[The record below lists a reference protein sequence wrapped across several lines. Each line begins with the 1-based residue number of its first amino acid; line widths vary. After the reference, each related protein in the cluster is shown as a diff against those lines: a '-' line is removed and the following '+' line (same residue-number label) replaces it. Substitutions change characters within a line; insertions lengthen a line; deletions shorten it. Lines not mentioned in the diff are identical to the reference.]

1 MSKKVLVLGCNSFS
15 GSVTV
20 KSLLDNGFQVVGASR
35 SERLSR
41 CYRPF
46 EYEHRNFEFLSLG
59 SNFNPDILVEI
70 CKRENIKSVINFAA
84 QSMVAESWDYPKD
97 WYLTNC
103 VWLSELAGTFEKWG
117 KLEKFIQFSTPE
129 VYGSTTEWVKESFN
143 FNPTTP
149 YAVSRAAG
157 DLHLRALF
165 REKEFPVIFMRTA
178 NIYGPHQARYRI
190 VPKAILS
197 MLLKEKLPL
206 HGGGSSRRS
215 FVFSEDVASAVLT
228 ILEEGSVGET
238 YHVSGK
244 DTVRIIDL
252 VDLIFQITN
261 SENRELIEV
270 VGDRSGKDE
279 AYLLNSDKIR
289 QELSWQDKTPL
300 RNGIEMTLEWAIKF
314 ENELKSQ
321 PSIYSHRS

>member
-1 MSKKVLVLGCNSFS
+1 
-15 GSVTV
+15 
-20 KSLLDNGFQVVGASR
+20 
-35 SERLSR
+35 
-41 CYRPF
+41 
-46 EYEHRNFEFLSLG
+46 
-59 SNFNPDILVEI
+59 
-70 CKRENIKSVINFAA
+70 
-84 QSMVAESWDYPKD
+84 
-97 WYLTNC
+97 
-103 VWLSELAGTFEKWG
+103 
-117 KLEKFIQFSTPE
+117 
-129 VYGSTTEWVKESFN
+129 
-143 FNPTTP
+143 
-149 YAVSRAAG
+149 
-157 DLHLRALF
+157 
-165 REKEFPVIFMRTA
+165 
-178 NIYGPHQARYRI
+178 
-190 VPKAILS
+190 